1 MSSRSRQWRFRLHH
15 IIEALEKIHNYV
27 DGMSM
32 EGFLADSRT
41 SDAILRNLE
50 IIGEAARLV
59 PDNITSRHHQIPWDD
74 MRAVRNVVAHEY
86 DRVNLR
92 TVWDTIHSD
101 LPPLVPLLLQLL
113 EQEQED

>member
-1 MSSRSRQWRFRLHH
+1 
-15 IIEALEKIHNYV
+15 
-27 DGMSM
+27 
-32 EGFLADSRT
+32 
-41 SDAILRNLE
+41 
-50 IIGEAARLV
+50 
-59 PDNITSRHHQIPWDD
+59 
-74 MRAVRNVVAHEY
+74 MRAVRIVVAHEY

>member
-32 EGFLADSRT
+32 EGFQADSRT
-41 SDAILRNLE
+41 NDAILRNLE

-59 PDNITSRHHQIPWDD
+59 PDNITSRHLQIPWGD
-74 MRAVRNVVAHEY
+74 MRAMRNVVAHEY

-92 TVWDTIHSD
+92 PVWDAIHSA

-113 EQEQED
+113 EQEHED

>member
-1 MSSRSRQWRFRLHH
+1 MS
-15 IIEALEKIHNYV
+15 IEGL
-27 DGMSM
+27 
-32 EGFLADSRT
+32 LADSRT
-41 SDAILRNLE
+41 SAAIWRNLE

-74 MRAVRNVVAHEY
+74 MRAMRNVVAHEY
-86 DRVNLR
+86 DRLNLR

-101 LPPLVPLLLQLL
+101 LPPLVLLLLQPL